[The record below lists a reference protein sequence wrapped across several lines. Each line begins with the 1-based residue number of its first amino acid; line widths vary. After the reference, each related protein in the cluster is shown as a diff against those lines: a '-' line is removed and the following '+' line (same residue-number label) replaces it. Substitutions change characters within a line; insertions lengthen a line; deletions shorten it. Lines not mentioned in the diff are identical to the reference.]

1 MCYTKSFEFF
11 LLNIDN
17 KEIEWYLVT
26 VSVSSYL
33 WTGETWAI
41 FKIWGNMPS
50 AKDWLIIKLKGFDKM
65 SKVFLRITK
74 WIVEPKPFHLC
85 NWDISFRISSMV
97 VDLSANEISER
108 F

>member
-1 MCYTKSFEFF
+1 MFIKKLIECATQKDFNFF

-50 AKDWLIIKLKGFDKM
+50 AKDWLIIKLKGNYKFPYFIYGSW
-65 SKVFLRITK
+65 SKCK
-74 WIVEPKPFHLC
+74 W
-85 NWDISFRISSMV
+85 N
-97 VDLSANEISER
+97 
-108 F
+108 

>member
-1 MCYTKSFEFF
+1 MFTKKLIECATQKDFFFF

-17 KEIEWYLVT
+17 KEIKWYLVT
-26 VSVSSYL
+26 VSVSSCL

-50 AKDWLIIKLKGFDKM
+50 AKDWLIIELKGNYQFPY
-65 SKVFLRITK
+65 FIY
-74 WIVEPKPFHLC
+74 
-85 NWDISFRISSMV
+85 V